1 MPERVKPVHVEEVEN
16 VVIRFAGDSGDG
28 MQLTGTQFTN
38 TAAIIGNDISTLPE
52 YPAEIRAPIGTL
64 AGVSGFQVHIASQDI
79 FTSGD
84 DPHVLVAMNPAALKA
99 SLGELMPGGAIIVDE
114 DEFTLANLRKA
125 DYTSNPLEDGSLT
138 GYQVHRVR
146 LTTLNRHAVL
156 GIEGLSTKEA
166 DRSRNFFALGL
177 VFWIYDRPLD
187 NTLQWIDDK
196 FKKNPSVQEA
206 NRRALH
212 AGYHYGDTTE
222 SFSTRYKV
230 KPAALPAGDYRK
242 VTGNEAVALGLVTAA
257 ALADKPLLYCTYP
270 ITPATDI
277 LHFLAPLRNFDVR
290 TYQAEDEISA
300 MGATIGAAFGGGF
313 AATGTSGPGL
323 ALKSEAINLAVVLEL
338 PMVIV
343 DVQRGGPSTGL
354 PTKPE
359 QADLLQ
365 AMFGR
370 NGESP
375 IPVLAPQS
383 PADCFDVTIEAFRIA
398 VRAMTP
404 VFVLSDGYLANSS
417 EPWALPN
424 PDRLPPIV
432 VHHPTASD
440 FSDSVPFLP
449 YGRDPQTM
457 ARPWALPG
465 ELGLEHRI
473 GGLGKQPGT
482 GNVSYS
488 PDDNNRMIRD
498 RAEKIERLA
507 DYIPLLEVFGKPT
520 GSLLVLGWGSS
531 YGAIRQAVHRAQ
543 RAGQSV
549 SAVHL
554 RHLNPFPRN
563 LGEIMDCF
571 DQILVP
577 EMNLG
582 QLALLLQ
589 GRYLKP
595 VISMTKVRGRPFK
608 ISEISAKIDE
618 LLGVQ
623 SDNPDS
629 SGEADSGNE
638 DQP

>member
-1 MPERVKPVHVEEVEN
+1 MTERVKPVNVEEVES

-52 YPAEIRAPIGTL
+52 YPAEIRAPVGTL
-64 AGVSGFQVHIASQDI
+64 AGVSGFQVHIASQEI

-84 DPHVLVAMNPAALKA
+84 DPHVLIAMNPAALKA
-99 SLGELMPGGAIIVDE
+99 SLGELKPGGAIIVDE
-114 DEFTLANLRKA
+114 DEFTAPNLRKA
-125 DYTSNPLEDGSLT
+125 DYTSNPLEDGSLA
-138 GYQVHRVR
+138 GYQVHKVR
-146 LTTLNRHAVL
+146 LTTLNRHAVE
-156 GIEGLSTKEA
+156 GIPGLSSKET

-177 VFWIYDRPLD
+177 TFWIYDRPLES
-187 NTLQWIDDK
+187 TLEWIDDK
-196 FKKNPSVQEA
+196 FKKNPAVKEA
-206 NRRALH
+206 NRRALQ
-212 AGYHYGDTTE
+212 AGYHYGDTSE

-257 ALADKPLLYCTYP
+257 ALADKPLVYCTYP
-270 ITPATDI
+270 ITPASDI

-290 TYQAEDEISA
+290 TYQAEDEIAA
-300 MGATIGAAFGGGF
+300 MGATIGAAFGGAF

-365 AMFGR
+365 ALFGR

-375 IPVLAPQS
+375 IPVLAMQS
-383 PADCFDVTIEAFRIA
+383 PADGYEAAIEAFRIA

-404 VFVLSDGYLANSS
+404 VMLLSDGYLANSA
-417 EPWALPN
+417 EPWAMPN
-424 PDRLPPIV
+424 PDRLPPIDV
-432 VHHPTASD
+432 RHPMLAD
-440 FSDSVPFLP
+440 FQDGQPFLP
-449 YGRDPQTM
+449 YARDPQTM
-457 ARPWALPG
+457 GRPWALPG
-465 ELGLEHRI
+465 AYGLEHRI
-473 GGLGKQPGT
+473 GGLAKQPGT

-488 PDDNNRMIRD
+488 PDDNDRMIRD
-498 RAEKIERLA
+498 RAAKIAKLA
-507 DYIPLLEVFGKPT
+507 EYIPLLEIFGKPT
-520 GSLLVLGWGSS
+520 GDLLVIGWGSS
-531 YGAIRQAVHRAQ
+531 YGAIHQAVDKAQ
-543 RAGQSV
+543 QSGRSV

-563 LGEIMDCF
+563 LGEIMDQF
-571 DQILVP
+571 DRILVP

-582 QLALLLQ
+582 QLAMLLKA
-589 GRYLKP
+589 RYLKP

-618 LLGVQ
+618 LLG
-623 SDNPDS
+623 
-629 SGEADSGNE
+629 
-638 DQP
+638 

>member
-1 MPERVKPVHVEEVEN
+1 MPQQTRPVNVEEVEG

-52 YPAEIRAPIGTL
+52 YPAEIRAPVGTL
-64 AGVSGFQVHIASQDI
+64 AGVSGFQVHIASQQI

-84 DPHVLVAMNPAALKA
+84 DPHVLIAMNPAALKA
-99 SLGELMPGGAIIVDE
+99 SLGDLMPGGTIIVDA
-114 DEFTLANLRKA
+114 DEFTAGNLRKA
-125 DYTSNPLEDGSLT
+125 DYASNPLEDGSLT
-138 GYQVHRVR
+138 GYHVHKVR
-146 LTTLNRHAVL
+146 LTTLNRHAVE
-156 GIEGLSTKEA
+156 GIPGLSIKEV

-177 VFWIYDRPLD
+177 TFWIYDRPLD
-187 NTLQWIDDK
+187 STLEWIEDK
-196 FKKNPSVQEA
+196 FKKNPAVQEA
-206 NRRALH
+206 NRRALQ
-212 AGYHYGDTTE
+212 AGYHFGDTSE
-222 SFSTRYKV
+222 LFSTRYKV

-242 VTGNEAVALGLVTAA
+242 VTGNEAVALGMVTAA
-257 ALADKPLLYCTYP
+257 TLAGKPLVYCTYP
-270 ITPATDI
+270 ITPASDI

-290 TYQAEDEISA
+290 TYQAEDEIAA
-300 MGATIGAAFGGGF
+300 MGATIGAAFGGAF

-323 ALKSEAINLAVVLEL
+323 ALKSEAINLAIVLEL

-365 AMFGR
+365 ALFGR

-375 IPVLAPQS
+375 IPVLAAQS
-383 PADCFDVTIEAFRIA
+383 PADCFDATIEAFRLA

-404 VFVLSDGYLANSS
+404 VMVLSDGYLANSA
-417 EPWALPN
+417 EPWALVN
-424 PDRLPPIV
+424 PDSLPPIV
-432 VHHPTASD
+432 VQHPALAD
-440 FSDSVPFLP
+440 FQDGSQFLP
-449 YGRDPQTM
+449 YGRDPLTM

-473 GGLGKQPGT
+473 GGLAKQPGT

-488 PDDNNRMIRD
+488 PDDNDRMIRD
-498 RAEKIERLA
+498 RAAKVAKLA
-507 DYIPLLEVFGKPT
+507 EYIPLLEVFGKPT
-520 GSLLVLGWGSS
+520 GNLLVIGWGSS
-531 YGAIRQAVHRAQ
+531 YGAIRQAVERAQ
-543 RAGQSV
+543 RDGKNV

-563 LGEIMDCF
+563 LGEIMDQF
-571 DQILVP
+571 EQILIP

-582 QLALLLQ
+582 QLAMLLKA
-589 GRYLKP
+589 RYLRP
-595 VISMTKVRGRPFK
+595 MISMSKVRGRPFK

-618 LLGVQ
+618 LLG
-623 SDNPDS
+623 
-629 SGEADSGNE
+629 
-638 DQP
+638 

>member
-1 MPERVKPVHVEEVEN
+1 MPQQTRPVNVEEVEG

-52 YPAEIRAPIGTL
+52 YPAEIRAPVGTL
-64 AGVSGFQVHIASQDI
+64 AGVSGFQVHIASQQI

-84 DPHVLVAMNPAALKA
+84 DPHVLIAMNPAALKA
-99 SLGELMPGGAIIVDE
+99 SLGDLMPGGTIIVDA
-114 DEFTLANLRKA
+114 DEFTAGNLRKA
-125 DYTSNPLEDGSLT
+125 DYASNPLEDGSLT
-138 GYQVHRVR
+138 GYHVHKVR
-146 LTTLNRHAVL
+146 LTTLNRHAVE
-156 GIEGLSTKEA
+156 GIPGLSIKEV

-177 VFWIYDRPLD
+177 TFWIYDRPLD
-187 NTLQWIDDK
+187 STLEWIEDK
-196 FKKNPSVQEA
+196 FKKNPAVQEA
-206 NRRALH
+206 NRRALQ
-212 AGYHYGDTTE
+212 AGYHFGDTSE
-222 SFSTRYKV
+222 LFSTRYKV

-242 VTGNEAVALGLVTAA
+242 VTGNEAVALGMVTAA
-257 ALADKPLLYCTYP
+257 TLAGKPLVYCTYP
-270 ITPATDI
+270 ITPASDI

-290 TYQAEDEISA
+290 TYQAEDEIAA
-300 MGATIGAAFGGGF
+300 MGATIGAAFGGAF

-323 ALKSEAINLAVVLEL
+323 ALKSEAINLAIVLEL

-365 AMFGR
+365 ALFGR

-375 IPVLAPQS
+375 IPVLAAQS
-383 PADCFDVTIEAFRIA
+383 PADCFDATIEAFRLA

-404 VFVLSDGYLANSS
+404 VMVLSDGYLANSA
-417 EPWALPN
+417 EPWALVN
-424 PDRLPPIV
+424 PDSLPPIV
-432 VHHPTASD
+432 VQHPALAD
-440 FSDSVPFLP
+440 FQDGSQFLP
-449 YGRDPQTM
+449 YGRDPLTM

-473 GGLGKQPGT
+473 GGLAKQPGT

-488 PDDNNRMIRD
+488 PDDNDRMIRD
-498 RAEKIERLA
+498 RAAKVAKLA
-507 DYIPLLEVFGKPT
+507 EYIPLLEVFGKPT
-520 GSLLVLGWGSS
+520 GNLLVIGWGSS
-531 YGAIRQAVHRAQ
+531 YGAIRQAVERAQ
-543 RAGQSV
+543 GNGKSV

-563 LGEIMDCF
+563 LGEIMDQF
-571 DQILVP
+571 EQILVP

-582 QLALLLQ
+582 QLAMLLKA
-589 GRYLKP
+589 RYLRP
-595 VISMTKVRGRPFK
+595 MTSMTKVRGRPFK

-618 LLGVQ
+618 LLG
-623 SDNPDS
+623 
-629 SGEADSGNE
+629 
-638 DQP
+638 

>member
-1 MPERVKPVHVEEVEN
+1 MAQRIKPVHVEEVED

-52 YPAEIRAPIGTL
+52 YPAEIRAPVGTL
-64 AGVSGFQVHIASQDI
+64 AGVSGFQVHIASTDI

-84 DPHVLVAMNPAALKA
+84 DPHVLIAMNPAALKA
-99 SLGELMPGGAIIVDE
+99 SLGDLMPGGTIIIDV
-114 DEFTLANLRKA
+114 DEFTAGNLKKA
-125 DYTSNPLEDGSLT
+125 DYASNPLEDGSLS
-138 GYQVHRVR
+138 GYHIHKVR
-146 LTTLNRHAVL
+146 LTTLNRHAVE
-156 GIEGLSTKEA
+156 GIEGLSTKELN
-166 DRSRNFFALGL
+166 RSRNFFALGL
-177 VFWIYDRPLD
+177 TFWIYDRPLD
-187 NTLQWIDDK
+187 STLDWIDDK
-196 FKKNPSVQEA
+196 FKKNAAIREA
-206 NRRALH
+206 NRRALL
-212 AGYHYGDTTE
+212 AGYHFGDTTE
-222 SFSTRYKV
+222 SFQTRYKV

-242 VTGNEAVALGLVTAA
+242 VTGNEAVALGMVTAA
-257 ALADKPLLYCTYP
+257 ALAGKPLVYCTYP
-270 ITPATDI
+270 ITPASDI
-277 LHFLAPLRNFDVR
+277 LHFLAPLKNFDVR
-290 TYQAEDEISA
+290 TFQAEDEIAA
-300 MGATIGAAFGGGF
+300 MGATIGAAFGGAF

-323 ALKSEAINLAVVLEL
+323 ALKSEAINLAIVLEL

-343 DVQRGGPSTGL
+343 DVQRGGPSTGM

-383 PADCFDVTIEAFRIA
+383 PADCFDVTIEAFRLA

-424 PDRLPPIV
+424 PDRLPPIA
-432 VHHPTASD
+432 VHHPTLSEFQNGNA
-440 FSDSVPFLP
+440 FLP
-449 YGRDPQTM
+449 YGRNPETM
-457 ARPWALPG
+457 GRPWALPG
-465 ELGLEHRI
+465 EFGLEHRI
-473 GGLGKQPGT
+473 GGLAKQPGT

-488 PDDNNRMIRD
+488 PEDNDRMIRD
-498 RAEKIERLA
+498 RAEKVARLA
-507 DYIPLLEVFGKPT
+507 EFIPLLEVFGNPS
-520 GSLLVLGWGSS
+520 GELLVLGWGSS
-531 YGAIRQAVHRAQ
+531 FGAIHQAVERA
-543 RAGQSV
+543 RRDGKSV

-563 LGEIMDCF
+563 LGEIMDRF

-582 QLALLLQ
+582 QLAMLLKA
-589 GRYLKP
+589 RYLKP

-608 ISEISAKIDE
+608 ISEISEKIDE
-618 LLGVQ
+618 LLG
-623 SDNPDS
+623 
-629 SGEADSGNE
+629 
-638 DQP
+638 

>member
-1 MPERVKPVHVEEVEN
+1 MADRIKPVHVEEVED

-52 YPAEIRAPIGTL
+52 YPAEIRAPVGTL
-64 AGVSGFQVHIASQDI
+64 AGVSGFQVHIASTDI

-84 DPHVLVAMNPAALKA
+84 DPHVLIAMNPAALKA
-99 SLGELMPGGAIIVDE
+99 SLGDLMPGGTIIVDV
-114 DEFTLANLRKA
+114 DEFTPANLKKA
-125 DYTSNPLEDGSLT
+125 NYVSNPLEDGSLS
-138 GYQVHRVR
+138 GYHVHKVR
-146 LTTLNRHAVL
+146 LTTLNRHSVE
-156 GIEGLSTKEA
+156 GIEGLSTKEVN
-166 DRSRNFFALGL
+166 RSRNFFALGL
-177 VFWIYDRPLD
+177 TFWIYDRPLEG
-187 NTLQWIDDK
+187 TLNWIEDK
-196 FKKNPSVQEA
+196 FKKSPATQEA
-206 NRRALH
+206 NRRALM
-212 AGYHYGDTTE
+212 AGYHFGDTTE

-242 VTGNEAVALGLVTAA
+242 VTGNEAVALGMVTAA
-257 ALADKPLLYCTYP
+257 HLAGKPLVYCTYP
-270 ITPATDI
+270 ITPASDI
-277 LHFLAPLRNFDVR
+277 LHFLAPLKNFDVR
-290 TYQAEDEISA
+290 TFQAEDEIAA
-300 MGATIGAAFGGGF
+300 MGATIGAAFGGAF

-323 ALKSEAINLAVVLEL
+323 ALKSEAINLAIVLEL

-343 DVQRGGPSTGL
+343 DVQRGGPSTGM

-383 PADCFDVTIEAFRIA
+383 PADCFDVTIEAFRLA

-404 VFVLSDGYLANSS
+404 VFVLSDGYLANSA

-432 VHHPTASD
+432 VHHPSLAEFQD
-440 FSDSVPFLP
+440 GAQFLP
-449 YGRDPQTM
+449 YGRDPETM
-457 ARPWALPG
+457 GRPWALPG
-465 ELGLEHRI
+465 EFGLEHRI
-473 GGLGKQPGT
+473 GGLAKQPGT

-488 PDDNNRMIRD
+488 PDDNDRMIRD
-498 RAEKIERLA
+498 RAEKVAKLA
-507 DYIPLLEVFGKPT
+507 EFIPLLEVFGKPT
-520 GSLLVLGWGSS
+520 GDLLVIGWGSS
-531 YGAIRQAVHRAQ
+531 YGAIHQAVERAQ
-543 RAGQSV
+543 RDGKRV

-563 LGEIMDCF
+563 LGEIMDRF

-582 QLALLLQ
+582 QLAMLLQ
-589 GRYLKP
+589 ARYLKP
-595 VISMTKVRGRPFK
+595 VICMSKVRGRPFK
-608 ISEISAKIDE
+608 ISEISEKIDE
-618 LLGVQ
+618 LLG
-623 SDNPDS
+623 
-629 SGEADSGNE
+629 
-638 DQP
+638 